1 MLNQRGVERIEK
13 RKNGNEYTCRY
24 NRFIHC
30 PSACGAS
37 TSDSTK
43 DDMLLDEASRSYLS
57 ASIHCIQISRDQS
70 PSITSVPIRQRGK
83 SCDREE
89 SQYAWTN
96 FEIPAWVRNKAS
108 ICKTS
113 WFLCKPI
120 RHSQF
125 IVFPRSSSD
134 IKHSCTEMQCVGCT
148 TIVPRILFGETLSI
162 SQECRR
168 NTSIDVD
175 GMSMLTFD
183 PLTVVYAHRWACE
196 YSNGG
201 DHDDFL

>member
-1 MLNQRGVERIEK
+1 MRGESRRIDRHKWPTESIVNWWRHYSSRSGQNMLNQRGVERTEK

-108 ICKTS
+108 LCKTS
-113 WFLCKPI
+113 WFPFVTHNSLCSHDLPAISNIVALRCSALGVQPLSRGYYSEKPWA
-120 RHSQF
+120 S
-125 IVFPRSSSD
+125 VKS
-134 IKHSCTEMQCVGCT
+134 
-148 TIVPRILFGETLSI
+148 
-162 SQECRR
+162 
-168 NTSIDVD
+168 VD
-175 GMSMLTFD
+175 GTPVLM
-183 PLTVVYAHRWACE
+183 
-196 YSNGG
+196 
-201 DHDDFL
+201 